1 MRARALLAIFAATLV
16 AGCGSDGGHGDY
28 VKALNAAQTEL
39 AQRFTALQAHV
50 TPTSSAQQD
59 RRTLL
64 AYERAVGTVV
74 RDLRAV
80 DAPAGFA
87 VLHHQL
93 IAQVAD
99 YGSVLRN
106 ARSQL
111 DGNDPKAVLAVQGE
125 LRTAVAEKGR
135 RLNTIIQ
142 AINRKLKG

>member
-1 MRARALLAIFAATLV
+1 MRARVLLAIFAATLV
-16 AGCGSDGGHGDY
+16 AGCGSDGGRGAY
-28 VKALNAAQTEL
+28 VKALNTAQTEL

-74 RDLRAV
+74 RDLRAI
-80 DAPAGFA
+80 DAPAGLGA
-87 VLHHQL
+87 LHRQL

-99 YGSVLRN
+99 YGSALRS

-111 DGNDPKAVLAVQGE
+111 HGNDPKAILAVQGE
-125 LRTAVAEKGR
+125 LRTAVVEKGR
-135 RLNTIIQ
+135 QLNSTIQ
-142 AINRKLKG
+142 AINRMLKG